1 MKLVIKSNEV
11 SVAGVDI
18 HGRAE
23 ALDQSLRSV
32 DGRLRA
38 VERRLSYKSTVG
50 SGEQS
55 PKLEYDINEEIE
67 GLIKQISV
75 LAKSVDDMKNA
86 MRSEILAE
94 IEGKLNN
101 TQAGVT
107 DLIETNRIIDQKL
120 KALSET
126 ERRIFKL
133 ENANKISIGK
143 IKVPLELSG
152 LVASIVLIVT
162 GLLIFADKWNIIRS
176 SYYPATIGIIFGA
189 VVIIKFIMTNRETG

>member
-1 MKLVIKSNEV
+1 VIKSNEV
-11 SVAGVDI
+11 SVSGVDI
-18 HGRAE
+18 HGRSE

-50 SGEQS
+50 SGDQS
-55 PKLEYDINEEIE
+55 QKLEYDLNEEIE
-67 GLIKQISV
+67 GLIKQVSI

-86 MRSEILAE
+86 VRSDILAE

-101 TQAGVT
+101 TQAGVA

-126 ERRIFKL
+126 ERRILRL

-162 GLLIFADKWNIIRS
+162 GLLIFAGKWDIIRS
-176 SYYPATIGIIFGA
+176 SYYPAAIGIIFGA
-189 VVIIKFIMTNRETG
+189 VVIVKFIMTNRETD

>member
-1 MKLVIKSNEV
+1 MIKSNEV
-11 SVAGVDI
+11 SVSGVDI
-18 HGRAE
+18 HGRFE

-38 VERRLSYKSTVG
+38 VERRLSYKSSVG

-55 PKLEYDINEEIE
+55 QKLEYDIHEEIE

-75 LAKSVDDMKNA
+75 LAKSVDEMKNA
-86 MRSEILAE
+86 IRSEILAE

-101 TQAGVT
+101 TQAGVA

-120 KALSET
+120 NALSET
-126 ERRIFKL
+126 ERRILKL
-133 ENANKISIGK
+133 ENANKISIGR

-152 LVASIVLIVT
+152 LVASIVLLAT
-162 GLLIFADKWNIIRS
+162 GLLIFADKWDIIRS

-189 VVIIKFIMTNRETG
+189 VVIVKFLMTNRETG

>member
-1 MKLVIKSNEV
+1 MIKSNEANV
-11 SVAGVDI
+11 SGVDI
-18 HGRAE
+18 HGRSE
-23 ALDQSLRSV
+23 ALDQSLRSI

-38 VERRLSYKSTVG
+38 VERRLSYKSSVG

-55 PKLEYDINEEIE
+55 QKLEYDINEEIE
-67 GLIKQISV
+67 GLIKQISI

-86 MRSEILAE
+86 VRSDILAE

-101 TQAGVT
+101 TQAGVA

-126 ERRIFKL
+126 ERRLLKL

-143 IKVPLELSG
+143 IKVPFELSG
-152 LVASIVLIVT
+152 LVASIVLLAT
-162 GLLIFADKWNIIRS
+162 GLLIFADKWDIIRS

-189 VVIIKFIMTNRETG
+189 VVIVKFLMTNRETG

>member
-1 MKLVIKSNEV
+1 VKLVIKSNEV
-11 SVAGVDI
+11 SVSGVDI
-18 HGRAE
+18 HGRFE

-38 VERRLSYKSTVG
+38 VERRLSYKSSVG

-55 PKLEYDINEEIE
+55 QKLEYDIHEEIE

-75 LAKSVDDMKNA
+75 LAKSVDEMKNA
-86 MRSEILAE
+86 IRSEILAE

-101 TQAGVT
+101 TQAGVA

-120 KALSET
+120 NALSET
-126 ERRIFKL
+126 ERRILKL

-143 IKVPLELSG
+143 IKVPFELSG
-152 LVASIVLIVT
+152 LVASIVLLAT
-162 GLLIFADKWNIIRS
+162 GLLIFADKWDIIRS

-189 VVIIKFIMTNRETG
+189 VVIVKFLMTNRETG